1 VNHHEILSTTVCAIT
16 TVALL
21 LIWYAMEKKAMTP
34 YDIYR
39 KWKSDLTYIAPEE
52 TGIMLAKTSRAIRA
66 VEDIFDACGPN
77 TDAGV
82 EAVEVLQRL
91 RKFETNLR
99 LRR

>member
-1 VNHHEILSTTVCAIT
+1 
-16 TVALL
+16 
-21 LIWYAMEKKAMTP
+21 
-34 YDIYR
+34 
-39 KWKSDLTYIAPEE
+39 
-52 TGIMLAKTSRAIRA
+52 MLAKTSRAIRA